1 MDGSIHTYILSS
13 ATVIIINIRK
23 IAYIMISE
31 GLCDTENTEN
41 YAEHSW
47 CFASWR
53 LHRNVC

>member
-1 MDGSIHTYILSS
+1 MDPYIHIKQCNSYNNKYNKNNHI
-13 ATVIIINIRK
+13 
-23 IAYIMISE
+23 IMISE